1 MKDPKF
7 WMKKEEDDGSE
18 LKLHDFYIVDFVF
31 NVSCNVLGHKLWNLS
46 PSKKASSWLKKVL
59 LFCVFDL
66 SRL

>member
-31 NVSCNVLGHKLWNLS
+31 NVNCNVLGHKHWNLS
-46 PSKKASSWLKKVL
+46 PVKGIMVKEGIAFL
-59 LFCVFDL
+59 
-66 SRL
+66 RL